1 MITVSK
7 STPLSWLVTQA
18 IQNKLLAPEIAQGI
32 NLKVTWLDPI
42 SLGGI
47 EVDELLMSEM
57 DADQI
62 HLIPSPQENTSN
74 SHRIMINR
82 EQNHEFM
89 SKTIDAQ
96 LEN

>member
-1 MITVSK
+1 MLQVITVSK

-18 IQNKLLAPEIAQGI
+18 IQNKLLTPEIAQGI

-62 HLIPSPQENTSN
+62 HLIPNP
-74 SHRIMINR
+74 
-82 EQNHEFM
+82 
-89 SKTIDAQ
+89 
-96 LEN
+96 